1 MPKEIDLAD
10 VRRLIKEGAQVVEV
24 LPREEFEADHLPGA
38 ISLPL
43 RNLETEAKEKLDQRR
58 PVLVYCWDI
67 A

>member
-1 MPKEIDLAD
+1 MPKEIDRAD
-10 VRRLIKEGAQVVEV
+10 VRRLMKEGAQVVEV
-24 LPREEFEADHLPGA
+24 LPRAEFEADHLPGA

-58 PVLVYCWDI
+58 PVLVYCWDT